1 MASAKIKSLNRMR
14 NAFDK
19 KQAKLLSN
27 FFLLSQFN
35 YWSITWLIFNKT
47 SDVKLNIKRR
57 VLLTVHSEPHTSLE
71 ELLNLE

>member
-35 YWSITWLIFNKT
+35 YWSITWLFFNKT
-47 SDVKLNIKRR
+47 SDVKTEHKKKSFTN
-57 VLLTVHSEPHTSLE
+57 SAQ
-71 ELLNLE
+71 